1 MAQILTKQIELPKFN
16 LPEPYNNDVWD
27 ITEWDYYKNA
37 SYRYKTCWKARSN
50 VMGNKMDFSLCNSPV
65 IREETKYFC
74 YLLITDKKVTLST
87 FAEYADRFK
96 LLFSYVNDK
105 SYSTVLDIDTNDYER
120 YIGQSHKIRTDNG
133 SALIGSEVIPMKK
146 RNRLISFVDTLK
158 RTICDFI
165 ESSKPLIEKDYWKRK
180 DVKGD
185 NDNVTSYSSKNLDF
199 STIRQSAMKKSAKD
213 FILFK
218 LASIT
223 FGAAYGYLCSIKT
236 FCQWLYEYDE
246 NINSFAEI
254 NRDIIE
260 DYLCFLRI
268 ETDFS
273 QHKINKNILDL
284 SVMFEYGIL
293 NEDKSFP
300 SIPIFLSSDYAFK
313 TEHRAKYY
321 TPDEIAGIFSVI
333 PYIPKVYGKILL
345 ILHHCGMR
353 ISEVLYLPMDCLHY
367 SEDVPYIKLYMY
379 KTERNHNIPLSKAIH
394 KIIRTEIIKNQKKH
408 PGAKYVFLNDDG
420 SLINYGTF
428 CRTIRRAIA
437 EHNILGR
444 DGQPL
449 KFGTHR
455 FRSTKATDL
464 INLGEDAQK
473 TADIL
478 GVSSL
483 STLRYYA
490 TATQTSVNE
499 HMQEYLRKESILIN
513 SIGKMDEFNLDD
525 YENAIPLCNGWCCKP
540 IDLGICD
547 KINACLTC
555 SQFRP
560 SMKHLTSY
568 RLQLSELESTL
579 AVAEA
584 NGYTRIV
591 EKCTAE
597 KEALQNII
605 NRLEKMLDE
614 KKHKA
619 NGEL

>member
-16 LPEPYNNDVWD
+16 LPEPYDKDVWD

-37 SYRYKTCWKARSN
+37 LYEYKSRWKARSN
-50 VMGNKMDFSLCNSPV
+50 VMGNKMDFTLCNNPI
-65 IREETKYFC
+65 IREESKYFC
-74 YLLITDKKVTLST
+74 YLLITNKKVTLGT

-96 LLFSYVNDK
+96 LLFTYVNDT
-105 SYSTVLDIDTNDYER
+105 SYDTVLKINTDDYEK
-120 YIGQSHKIRTDNG
+120 YIGQSHKIKTNNG
-133 SALIGSEVIPMKK
+133 SALIGNEVIPMKK
-146 RNRLISFVDTLK
+146 RNRLISFVDTFK
-158 RTICDFI
+158 RTINEFI
-165 ESSKPLIEKDYWKRK
+165 ESSKPLIERDYWRRK
-180 DVKGD
+180 DIKVNSD
-185 NDNVTSYSSKNLDF
+185 NELSNNKNLDF
-199 STIRQSAMKKSAKD
+199 STIRQPKMKKSTKD
-213 FILFK
+213 FLLFK

-223 FGAAYGYLCSIKT
+223 FGATHGYLNSIKT

-246 NINSFAEI
+246 SISSFAEI
-254 NRDIIE
+254 NRNIVE
-260 DYLCFLRI
+260 DYFCFLRI

-273 QHKINKNILDL
+273 QFKINKNILDL
-284 SVMFEYGIL
+284 SVMFEYGLL
-293 NEDKSFP
+293 NEDESFP
-300 SIPIFLSSDYAFK
+300 SNPIFLSSDYAFK
-313 TEHRAKYY
+313 TKHKIKYY
-321 TPDEIAGIFSVI
+321 TTDEIAGIFSII

-353 ISEVLYLPMDCLHY
+353 ISEVLRLPMDCLHY
-367 SEDVPYIKLYMY
+367 NEDVPYIKLYMY
-379 KTERNHNIPLSKAIH
+379 KTERNHNIPLSKAVH
-394 KIIRTEIIKNQKKH
+394 KIIHTEIIKNQKEY
-408 PGAKYVFLNDDG
+408 PNAKYVFLNKDG
-420 SLINYGTF
+420 SIINYGTF
-428 CRTIRRAIA
+428 CRTIRRTIA

-483 STLRYYA
+483 STLRYYV

-513 SIGKMDEFNLDD
+513 SIGKMDGFNLDD

-568 RLQLSELESTL
+568 KLQLSELESTL

-591 EKCTAE
+591 EKCTTE
-597 KEALQNII
+597 IEALQDII
-605 NRLEKMLDE
+605 ERLEEMLDE
-614 KKHKA
+614 KKHEA
-619 NGEL
+619 DGEL

>member
-27 ITEWDYYKNA
+27 ILEWDYYKTA
-37 SYRYKTCWKARSN
+37 SQTYKNCWIARSN
-50 VMGNKMDFSLCNSPV
+50 VMGNKMDFSLCKNPV
-65 IREETKYFC
+65 IREESKYFC
-74 YLLITDKKVTLST
+74 YLLISDKKVVLGT
-87 FAEYADRFK
+87 FAEYTDRFK

-105 SYSTVLDIDTNDYER
+105 SYGTVLDIGTNDYER
-120 YIGQSHKIRTDNG
+120 YIGQSHKIKTDNG
-133 SALIGSEVIPMKK
+133 SALIGNEIVSMKK
-146 RNRLISFVDTLK
+146 RNRLISFLDALK
-158 RTICDFI
+158 RTVHKFI
-165 ESSKPLIEKDYWKRK
+165 ESSKSVFERDYWRIEDIKPDDIK
-180 DVKGD
+180 KISG
-185 NDNVTSYSSKNLDF
+185 NKNLDF
-199 STIRQSAMKKSAKD
+199 SQIRQPLLKKVTKE
-213 FILFK
+213 FIRFK

-223 FGAAYGYLCSIKT
+223 FDSAYAYLYSIKM

-246 NINSFAEI
+246 SINSFAEV

-260 DYLCFLRI
+260 DYFCFLRV
-268 ETDFS
+268 ESDSS
-273 QHKINKNILDL
+273 QHMINVGILHL
-284 SVMFEYGIL
+284 SVIFDYGLL
-293 NEDKSFP
+293 NGDKRFP
-300 SIPIFLSSDYAFK
+300 SVPIFLSSDYAFK
-313 TEHRAKYY
+313 TERRAKFY
-321 TPDEIAGIFSVI
+321 TTDEIVGIFSVI
-333 PYIPKVYGKILL
+333 HDLPKVYGRILL

-353 ISEVLYLPMDCLHY
+353 ISEVLHLQTDCLY
-367 SEDVPYIKLYMY
+367 FNGDVPYIKLYMY
-379 KTERNHNIPLSKAIH
+379 KTERNHNIPLNDITYR
-394 KIIRTEIIKNQKKH
+394 IISNEIARNKTKY
-408 PGAKYVFLNDDG
+408 PESKYVFLNQDG
-420 SLINYGTF
+420 TIIKYSTF
-428 CRTIRRAIA
+428 VRNVKIA
-437 EHNILGR
+437 LVKPNVLGR
-444 DGQPL
+444 DGKPL
-449 KFGTHR
+449 LFGTHR

-464 INLGEDAQK
+464 IALGEEPRK

-483 STLRYYA
+483 STLSYYVA
-490 TATQTSVNE
+490 ATQTSVNE

-540 IDLGICD
+540 ADLGICD

-568 RLQLSELESTL
+568 KLQLSELESTL

-619 NGEL
+619 DGEL